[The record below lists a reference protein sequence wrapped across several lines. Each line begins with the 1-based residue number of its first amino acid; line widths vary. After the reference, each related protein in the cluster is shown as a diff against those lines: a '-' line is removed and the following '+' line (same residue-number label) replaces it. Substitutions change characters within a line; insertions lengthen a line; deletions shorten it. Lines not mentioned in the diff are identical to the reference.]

1 MAEAAE
7 APSLALTFNST
18 ISKFQQKECL
28 FYVNIEEAIGLILT
42 ADGWLWPVG
51 CVSGV
56 ICVRG
61 EQGDHYSSSA
71 AAGGPASRNTA
82 SPQSHSKL
90 ARVAPVSKN

>member
-1 MAEAAE
+1 MAQAAE
-7 APSLALTFNST
+7 APSLALTFISA
-18 ISKFQQKECL
+18 ISKYHPKESL
-28 FYVNIEEAIGLILT
+28 IYVNMDVAIGLILT
-42 ADGWLWPVG
+42 ADGWLRPVG

-61 EQGDHYSSSA
+61 EHGDHYSSSA

-90 ARVAPVSKN
+90 ARVAQ

>member
-51 CVSGV
+51 CVQV
-56 ICVRG
+56 
-61 EQGDHYSSSA
+61 
-71 AAGGPASRNTA
+71 
-82 SPQSHSKL
+82 
-90 ARVAPVSKN
+90 